1 MSTPTKKKRTE
12 VPAAKKTF
20 YLVENALAVLVRRFH
35 RGEPL
40 DLLLVSR
47 ITGRHVDFGAVAG
60 NEGRGYEPKVCAVR
74 GYRSTLRT
82 LYTEKKNTEK

>member
-1 MSTPTKKKRTE
+1 M
-12 VPAAKKTF
+12 PAAKNTF

-47 ITGRHVDFGAVAG
+47 ITGRHVDFGAATG
-60 NEGRGYEPKVCAVR
+60 NEGRGYEAKVCCTVR

-82 LYTEKKNTEK
+82 LYTEK